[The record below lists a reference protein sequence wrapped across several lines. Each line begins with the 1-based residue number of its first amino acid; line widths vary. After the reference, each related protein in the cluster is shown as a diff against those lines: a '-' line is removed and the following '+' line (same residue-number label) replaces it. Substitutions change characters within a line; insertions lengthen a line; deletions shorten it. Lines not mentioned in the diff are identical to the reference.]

1 MTDLINK
8 DIVIF
13 NLKKEIKDKE
23 FLIENLKDKLN
34 QEISVKKSEVTLNKE
49 LHERI
54 EKLELHKETLIEINE
69 KYSDTIGKLRARLKE
84 LIVKS

>member
-1 MTDLINK
+1 MSDLLQIKELENK
-8 DIVIF
+8 I
-13 NLKKEIKDKE
+13 KE
-23 FLIENLKDKLN
+23 LRENL
-34 QEISVKKSEVTLNKE
+34 EMETMVKRSEVLLNKE

-54 EKLELHKETLIEINE
+54 EKLELHIETLIEINE

>member
-1 MTDLINK
+1 MTDLNK
-8 DIVIF
+8 
-13 NLKKEIKDKE
+13 K
-23 FLIENLKDKLN
+23 IEELESELLMEKM
-34 QEISVKKSEVTLNKE
+34 VKKSEVQLNKE

-54 EKLELHKETLIEINE
+54 EKLELHIETLIEINE

>member
-13 NLKKEIKDKE
+13 NLKKEIEDKE
-23 FLIENLKDKLN
+23 FLIEDLKSKLN
-34 QEISVKKSEVTLNKE
+34 QEISVKKSEVMLNQE
-49 LHERI
+49 LQERI

-69 KYSDTIGKLRARLKE
+69 KYSDTIGKLRIRLKE

>member
-1 MTDLINK
+1 MTIDK
-8 DIVIF
+8 DQKI
-13 NLKKEIKDKE
+13 
-23 FLIENLKDKLN
+23 IELENELTMEKM
-34 QEISVKKSEVTLNKE
+34 VKKSEVLLNKE
-49 LHERI
+49 LQERI